1 VSVRRQLGQFAQAAG
16 LLVAPTRVCI
26 FDMHCWVER
35 LNALLEA
42 PTCVCI
48 RHATA
53 GKTSVAR
60 VLGGAY
66 ARLYPVAVESQD
78 KVYKGGGGIGEPGAG
93 GRTGSAPGGTGGGIA
108 PGAGPTPPII
118 GSPASGERAGRA

>member
-1 VSVRRQLGQFAQAAG
+1 VSVRRQLGQFTQAAG
-16 LLVAPTRVCI
+16 LLVAPTCVCI

-35 LNALLEA
+35 LNAVLEA
-42 PTCVCI
+42 LTSVCI
-48 RHATA
+48 WHATA
-53 GKTSVAR
+53 GKTPVAR

-66 ARLYPVAVESQD
+66 VRLYPVAVESQD
-78 KVYKGGGGIGEPGAG
+78 KVYKGGGDIGEPGAG